1 MVEDRRRTTAVEFRR
16 LERHKGDFAMFAS
29 RWFSALDQRLL
40 RMVYEASG
48 RPQVRLALQNGLEIG
63 PAADK
68 PVASAKISD
77 RPTLARLL
85 LNPDI
90 GFGEAYTEGHIEMD
104 GSLAAFLEAVLRS
117 RPRASSENCYSGL
130 VSRWLEKIQANTLR
144 GSRSNI
150 RRHYDLSND
159 FYKLWLDSQL
169 IYTCAY
175 FPTPSATLE
184 EAQIAKMDHVC
195 RKLQLQP
202 GETIVEAGS
211 GWGALA
217 LHMARNYGV
226 RVRAFNISR
235 EQILYAWQR
244 AREEGLASRVEF
256 VEDDYRNI
264 SGQFDVFVSVG
275 MLEHVGKERYNALGE
290 ILHRAVGESG
300 RGLLHFI
307 GRNWP
312 TPLNAWI
319 RKRVFPG
326 AYPPTLRQVMDVFE
340 PWDYSVLDV
349 ENLRLHYA
357 KTLEHW
363 LDRFERAAQR
373 ITEMFGPRF
382 VKMWRFYLAGSC
394 ASFRAGTLQLFQVVF
409 AGRRC
414 ERMPWT
420 RAHLYAS
427 EPSAKEEPQWIHAM
441 S

>member
-1 MVEDRRRTTAVEFRR
+1 
-16 LERHKGDFAMFAS
+16 MFAT
-29 RWFSALDQRLL
+29 RWFSALDKRLL
-40 RMVYEASG
+40 RLVYEASG
-48 RPQVRLALQNGLEIG
+48 RPPVWLVLRNGPEIG
-63 PAADK
+63 PAAGK
-68 PVASAKISD
+68 PAASAIISD
-77 RPTLARLL
+77 RRTLASLL

-90 GFGEAYTEGHIEMD
+90 GFGEAYTEGHIEVD

-117 RPRASSENCYSGL
+117 RPRASSENWYSGL

-150 RRHYDLSND
+150 RHHYDLSND

-202 GETIVEAGS
+202 GETVVEAGS

-226 RVRAFNISR
+226 RVQAFNISR
-235 EQILYAWQR
+235 EQVLYARQR
-244 AREEGLASRVEF
+244 AREESLSSRVEF
-256 VEDDYRNI
+256 IEDDYRNI

-275 MLEHVGKERYNALGE
+275 MLEHVGKEHYKALGE

-312 TPLNAWI
+312 CPLNAWI

-326 AYPPTLRQVMDVFE
+326 AYPPALRQVMDVFE

-373 ITEMFGPRF
+373 IAEMFGPRF
-382 VKMWRFYLAGSC
+382 VRMWRFYLAGSG
-394 ASFRAGTLQLFQVVF
+394 AAFRAGTLQLFQVVF

-414 ERMPWT
+414 GRMPWT
-420 RAHLYAS
+420 RAHLYAG
-427 EPSAKEEPQWIHAM
+427 EPSTKEEPQWIHAM